1 MLVQYKPF
9 RINTCK
15 SDSKQTTLSTFRIN
29 TYEKHRGWGVSHFFG
44 GGTFKASGAST
55 CFPSIPFCFQALTH
69 SFSQRS
75 TTNRFLFNH
84 FRTLSHAPDGVPPL
98 AGRIFPGKREKGC
111 QTETRK
117 GEKGT
122 GARGA

>member
-69 SFSQRS
+69 SFSCNGGC
-75 TTNRFLFNH
+75 T
-84 FRTLSHAPDGVPPL
+84 PL

-122 GARGA
+122 G